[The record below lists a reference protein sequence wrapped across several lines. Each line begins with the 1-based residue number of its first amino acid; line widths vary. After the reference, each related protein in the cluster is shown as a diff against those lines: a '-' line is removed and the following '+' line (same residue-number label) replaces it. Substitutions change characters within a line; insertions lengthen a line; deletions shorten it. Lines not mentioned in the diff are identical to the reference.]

1 MGSSE
6 MGTSENGAVVG
17 RGAEKRVVVVGAS
30 TGLGRCIGTGLA
42 QRGSTVALLARRLDK
57 LEEAAKEAGGGAV
70 IFACDAV
77 DQRSAAE
84 SIGAA
89 AAAMGGIDTVI
100 YTPAIGAI
108 EQTRRRH
115 AGAVRRRPSD
125 ERDRREQHQSGSPS
139 PPDRIGR
146 EHDLHVNDRHVEY
159 TDPWVGLGV
168 YQVTKAA
175 MNRLVDHWRVE
186 QPGINFTLVTIGECP
201 GGQGDR
207 QTQFNVD
214 WDMELVGQIT
224 GDWFERK
231 LISRQAFIDV
241 EHLVDQFHALVTM
254 GLSLQV
260 PSMVIIPRPPVP
272 RAGDVAASL
281 EELQDEHG

>member
-1 MGSSE
+1 M
-6 MGTSENGAVVG
+6 
-17 RGAEKRVVVVGAS
+17 KKVVVVGAS

-42 QRGSTVALLARRLDK
+42 ERGSSVALLARRLDK
-57 LEEAAKEAGGGAV
+57 LEAAKEEAGGNAS
-70 IFACDAV
+70 IFTCDAV
-77 DQRSAAE
+77 DQASAKQAIDAAAE
-84 SIGAA
+84 EL
-89 AAAMGGIDTVI
+89 GGIDTVI
-100 YTPAIGAI
+100 YTPAVGPLTKLADATPEQWSDTFATNVIGANNI
-108 EQTRRRH
+108 SQAALPHLT
-115 AGAVRRRPSD
+115 ASGGNMVYMSTTGAS
-125 ERDRREQHQSGSPS
+125 
-139 PPDRIGR
+139 
-146 EHDLHVNDRHVEY
+146 Y

-186 QPGINFTLVTIGECP
+186 QPGINYTLVTIGECP

-214 WDMELVGQIT
+214 WDMELVGEIA

-231 LISRQAFIDV
+231 LMSGAFIDID
-241 EHLVDQFHALVTM
+241 HLVDQFHALVTM

-272 RAGDVAASL
+272 QPGAVAPGSL
-281 EELQDEHG
+281 DELTDKLT

>member
-1 MGSSE
+1 MR
-6 MGTSENGAVVG
+6 TSERGAVIG
-17 RGAEKRVVVVGAS
+17 RGSGKRVVVVGAS

-57 LEEAAKEAGGGAV
+57 LEEAAKEADGRAV

-77 DQRSAAE
+77 DQQSAAE
-84 SIGAA
+84 SIDAA
-89 AAAMGGIDTVI
+89 AVAMGGIDTVI
-100 YTPAIGAI
+100 YTPAVGPLSKLADATPAQWADTFATNVIGANNVT
-108 EQTRRRH
+108 QASLPH
-115 AGAVRRRPSD
+115 L
-125 ERDRREQHQSGSPS
+125 SGSGGNMIYMS
-139 PPDRIGR
+139 TTGAS
-146 EHDLHVNDRHVEY
+146 Y
-159 TDPWVGLGV
+159 TEPWVGLGV

-186 QPGINFTLVTIGECP
+186 QPGINFTVVTVGECP

-207 QTQFNVD
+207 QTQFNVG
-214 WDMELVGQIT
+214 WDMALVGEIA

-231 LISRQAFIDV
+231 LMSGAFIDI

-272 RAGDVAASL
+272 NAGGAAATSID
-281 EELQDEHG
+281 ELQDKLG

>member
-100 YTPAIGAI
+100 YMPAIGPLSKLADATPAQWSDTFVTNVI
-108 EQTRRRH
+108 
-115 AGAVRRRPSD
+115 GANNISQAALPHLT
-125 ERDRREQHQSGSPS
+125 ESGGNMIYMSTTGAS
-139 PPDRIGR
+139 
-146 EHDLHVNDRHVEY
+146 Y
-159 TDPWVGLGV
+159 TDPWVGLGI
-168 YQVTKAA
+168 YQVTK
-175 MNRLVDHWRVE
+175 
-186 QPGINFTLVTIGECP
+186 
-201 GGQGDR
+201 
-207 QTQFNVD
+207 
-214 WDMELVGQIT
+214 
-224 GDWFERK
+224 ER
-231 LISRQAFIDV
+231 
-241 EHLVDQFHALVTM
+241 
-254 GLSLQV
+254 
-260 PSMVIIPRPPVP
+260 
-272 RAGDVAASL
+272 
-281 EELQDEHG
+281 